1 MRADRIGL
9 SRVTR
14 AERGEWLGWGAR
26 EMRSGRSEMAFG
38 GVAARMTVAAAWRGS
53 GTPPRVWKGEEERGL
68 LAGDASEELVKQ
80 TEQSRGNN
88 RGVWWWWLVRTKKRN

>member
-53 GTPPRVWKGEEERGL
+53 GTPPRVWKGEERGL
-68 LAGDASEELVKQ
+68 LAGDASKELVKQ